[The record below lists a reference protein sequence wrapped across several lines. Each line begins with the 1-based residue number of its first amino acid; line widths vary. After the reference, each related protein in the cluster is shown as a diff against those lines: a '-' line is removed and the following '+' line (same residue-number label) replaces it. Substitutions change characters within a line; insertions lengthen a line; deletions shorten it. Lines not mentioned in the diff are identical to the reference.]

1 MTLNM
6 SHSQPLKNIMDK
18 ILTDQS
24 ISWSVIF
31 YRQLCI
37 WISSIPYIPHHYIL
51 LTRGAFL
58 SPLKKVRLTS
68 FLDDVNNPT
77 FIINYYCHSVSFRL
91 GYPRSFMI
99 YYYLRRNIISIYV
112 LTLRIITMFLI
123 IYIIFKYIAY

>member
-1 MTLNM
+1 MTLSM
-6 SHSQPLKNIMDK
+6 SHSQQLKNIMDK
-18 ILTDQS
+18 KITDQY

-51 LTRGAFL
+51 LTRCPLLSGMILLSYNKKRGAFL

-99 YYYLRRNIISIYV
+99 YYYLRRNIISI
-112 LTLRIITMFLI
+112 
-123 IYIIFKYIAY
+123 